1 MALFGLAFALQGGW
15 LASLG
20 GSWYYLIAGL
30 GLLLSGALLI
40 GGRRAGV
47 TLYALVVA
55 GTLLWTLWEA
65 GADYWGWI
73 PRLDVILGLGVL
85 VALVAPRVRDGFGK
99 GASFGVAGLLVVV
112 IVAGLGLAFVPFD
125 FVRPNPVPE
134 AGSAALATTVGNDQP
149 ADNPAPGDWPA
160 YGGGNSAQRFSPL
173 DGINRDNVAGL
184 ERAWTYRT
192 GDLLEERWGAE
203 TTPLKVGDDVFLCT
217 SRNIVISWT
226 PPAARKTGATIPRCP
241 RTPSLHR
248 RLPGR
253 HLL

>member
-1 MALFGLAFALQGGW
+1 MAESTGTRDFPRALVGALVALFGLAFALQGGW

-134 AGSAALATTVGNDQP
+134 LGSATLATTVGNDQ
-149 ADNPAPGDWPA
+149 
-160 YGGGNSAQRFSPL
+160 
-173 DGINRDNVAGL
+173 
-184 ERAWTYRT
+184 ERYY
-192 GDLLEERWGAE
+192 LL
-203 TTPLKVGDDVFLCT
+203 V
-217 SRNIVISWT
+217 
-226 PPAARKTGATIPRCP
+226 
-241 RTPSLHR
+241 
-248 RLPGR
+248 
-253 HLL
+253 